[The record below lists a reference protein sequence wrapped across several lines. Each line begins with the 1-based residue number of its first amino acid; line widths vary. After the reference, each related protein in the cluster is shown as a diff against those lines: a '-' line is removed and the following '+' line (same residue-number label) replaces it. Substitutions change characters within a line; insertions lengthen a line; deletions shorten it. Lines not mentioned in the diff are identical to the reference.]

1 MKDLY
6 IRVKYL
12 DKETGKVRCY
22 TKTLK
27 NMFLSKEHS
36 IYGMLIWRDPAPV
49 IKLRTAWKGKFEK
62 GNAKELSNSKNLEL
76 SYFEPFGSNQY
87 EQVDVRSIRG
97 NLIEIIETIVERR

>member
-27 NMFLSKEHS
+27 KHVSFKGAWYLWYANMERSS
-36 IYGMLIWRDPAPV
+36 P
-49 IKLRTAWKGKFEK
+49 
-62 GNAKELSNSKNLEL
+62 
-76 SYFEPFGSNQY
+76 SY
-87 EQVDVRSIRG
+87 
-97 NLIEIIETIVERR
+97 

>member
-1 MKDLY
+1 
-6 IRVKYL
+6 
-12 DKETGKVRCY
+12 
-22 TKTLK
+22 
-27 NMFLSKEHS
+27 MFLSKEHG

-76 SYFEPFGSNQY
+76 CYFEPFSSSQY

-97 NLIEIIETIVERR
+97 NLIEIVETIVERR